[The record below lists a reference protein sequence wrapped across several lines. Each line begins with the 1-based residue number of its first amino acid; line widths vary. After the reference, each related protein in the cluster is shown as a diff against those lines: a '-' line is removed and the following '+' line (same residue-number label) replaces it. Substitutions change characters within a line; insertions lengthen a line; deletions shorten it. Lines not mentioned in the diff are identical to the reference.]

1 MTIHPSAVLGEDVV
15 LPGEVEVGPFAVI
28 GVDRHDLQPPAFV
41 GRAICRS
48 HVVVYRGSSFGP
60 GLHLGHGALVRE
72 GCRFGAK
79 VSIGSHSVVEHT
91 VTLGDGVRLHSGCF
105 VPELSVLE
113 AGVWLGPGVIVTN
126 AKYPNRPDT
135 KENLTGVTLR
145 SGATIGAGSIL
156 LPGIEIGEGAM
167 IGAGAVVTSDVPAGS
182 VIIGNPG
189 RKR

>member
-1 MTIHPSAVLGEDVV
+1 MTAHPSAVLGTDVR
-15 LPGEVEVGPFAVI
+15 LADDVEIGPFAVI
-28 GVDRHDLQPPAFV
+28 GIDRQDLAPPVFA

-48 HVVVYRGSSFGP
+48 HTVVYRGSSFGA
-60 GLHLGHGALVRE
+60 GLHLGHGSLVRE
-72 GCRFGAK
+72 SCRFGAN

-113 AGVWLGPGVIVTN
+113 DGVWLGPGVIVTN

-145 SGATIGAGSIL
+145 RGATVGAGSIL
-156 LPGIEIGEGAM
+156 LPGVEIGAEAL

-182 VIIGNPG
+182 VIVGNPG

>member
-1 MTIHPSAVLGEDVV
+1 MTIHPTAVLGDDV
-15 LPGEVEVGPFAVI
+15 EIDRDVEIGPLAVI
-28 GVDRHDLQPPAFV
+28 GLDRPDLAPPSFD

-60 GLHLGHGALVRE
+60 GLHLGHGVLVRE
-72 GCRFGAK
+72 ACRFGTN

-113 AGVWLGPGVIVTN
+113 DGVWLGPGVIVTN

-135 KENLTGVTLR
+135 KDNLTGVTLR
-145 SGATIGAGSIL
+145 RGATVGAGSVL
-156 LPGIEIGEGAM
+156 LPGIEVGEGAL